1 MVFIFLAQTILF
13 IYFFQICLTS
23 YVQMKEKER
32 FKNQYTQRERKET
45 LEISYQHEFKDIH
58 RTLPALSM
66 HRVFQVYKEDSNKQQ
81 YQ

>member
-1 MVFIFLAQTILF
+1 MVFIFLGQTILF
-13 IYFFQICLTS
+13 IYFFSNMFNFLCPNDR
-23 YVQMKEKER
+23 ER
-32 FKNQYTQRERKET
+32 EVKNQSTQRERKET
-45 LEISYQHEFKDIH
+45 LEKSYQHEFKDIH